1 MPFTDARH
9 SLNLWQLWNILQ
21 TIPPSV
27 VKGDIDRDSGSVFY
41 NYLIGSWSWAVQAN
55 RPRQRRALHQE
66 IHMPFECSVEVG
78 WGVHSLMMNIYSK
91 ASVAKVLAKNPVQL
105 RCLLEHKKVL
115 WAWGDHGPS
124 DFKTVWMNLGRL
136 ESIAACKILAV
147 TCLYQRL
154 RAIKYMKRLENTTLP
169 VLLAL
174 HMN

>member
-1 MPFTDARH
+1 MSLKIMPFTDACY

-21 TIPPSV
+21 MIPPSV

-41 NYLIGSWSWAVQAN
+41 NYLPGSCSWEVQAN

-66 IHMPFECSVEVG
+66 IHMPFVSSVEVG

-115 WAWGDHGPS
+115 SFRFQDSVDEPGEAWVNSCLQNPS
-124 DFKTVWMNLGRL
+124 
-136 ESIAACKILAV
+136 C
-147 TCLYQRL
+147 
-154 RAIKYMKRLENTTLP
+154 
-169 VLLAL
+169 
-174 HMN
+174 HMFVSKAQGY